1 MTQAYDRARSLA
13 LSRMEQEARM
23 LGAHLVVDVRFMGR
37 GYEWAEDL
45 MEFTAIG
52 TAVRIDGRPLAA
64 PVLSL
69 LKVDELYKLHRAG
82 YWPVGIAL
90 GHCFW
95 HLSHADCA
103 SEGTWFSSELPAHTQ
118 ASQAARDLAVSRFRA
133 FAAHFKA
140 DGVVGVKVHRHA
152 HEHHHDG
159 HTRFS
164 VTMMASGTAVVRQA
178 NAATPPRPRVVVD
191 VE

>member
-1 MTQAYDRARSLA
+1 
-13 LSRMEQEARM
+13 MEQEARL

-52 TAVRIDGRPLAA
+52 TAVRIDGRPPAP

-95 HLSHADCA
+95 HLSHADCT

-152 HEHHHDG
+152 HEHEHEG

-178 NAATPPRPRVVVD
+178 NASAPPRPRVVVD